1 MIIEKL
7 SVQGDGVWNE
17 DALIIREETG
27 LFGVLDGAT
36 SFVPFRGPNGETGGF
51 LASRHV
57 QEQLEKVEGREWEQ
71 LSLESAVLLANTTLR
86 QTMIHYQVD
95 QTSPQQLWST
105 GIAVI
110 RITEQRIDYAQA
122 GDCMILGTYESDE
135 VRVLTRDQVD
145 HLDQQT
151 RRRWQEAVSEG
162 SITKEQRMSKEAPY
176 ILKNKAL
183 MNGKGG
189 YGILNGQP
197 ELVDFLEY
205 GSISRNR
212 LTGLILL
219 TDGMFPLSEKYDS
232 PVDFAELAREIQ
244 TRGLDQYTKELLSL
258 EQSDANCTRYPRI
271 KTSDDKTAIW
281 IRF

>member
-7 SVQGDGVWNE
+7 TIKGDGVWNE
-17 DALIIREETG
+17 DALIIQEERG

-51 LASRHV
+51 MASRHV
-57 QEQLEKVEGREWEQ
+57 QEQLERVEGWEWEQ
-71 LSLESAVLLANTTLR
+71 LSLKAAVLLANTTLR
-86 QTMIHYQVD
+86 QAMVHHQVD
-95 QTSPQQLWST
+95 CTIPEQIWST

-110 RITEQRIDYAQA
+110 RINEQRIDYAQA
-122 GDCMILGTYESDE
+122 GDCMILGVYESDE

-162 SITKEQRMSKEAPY
+162 STTKEQRMSKEAPY
-176 ILKNKAL
+176 ILGNKAL
-183 MNGKGG
+183 MNTTGG

-197 ELVDFLEY
+197 ELVHFLEY

-232 PVDFAELAREIQ
+232 HVDYTALAREIQ
-244 TRGLDQYTKELLSL
+244 TKGLERYSKELLTL
-258 EQSDANCTRYPRI
+258 EKSDADCMLYPRI

-281 IRF
+281 IKF